1 LYHDALEGDAHG
13 TRDVKKL
20 SKQSERAADQAQI
33 NKTSE
38 SVWVSLPEVRHKPR
52 GRPKYSS
59 YTERTGKRGHCVIC
73 IKVPTYMAAIT

>member
-1 LYHDALEGDAHG
+1 MGLGGRGSLLYHDVLDGEAHG

-20 SKQSERAADQAQI
+20 SKQRERAADQAQI

-38 SVWVSLPEVRHKPR
+38 RVWVSLPEVRHKPR

-59 YTERTGKRGHCVIC
+59 YTEIIGKR
-73 IKVPTYMAAIT
+73 AII